1 MLDATLVLQDVEDLL
16 DTHYTELRAQMQRQ
30 VRVYESTP
38 QPPVSQSSATRQPAP
53 QPPAAPQKSNNSLNE
68 LVANVF
74 VLLMLSVL
82 NNGLSSQ
89 PSR

>member
-1 MLDATLVLQDVEDLL
+1 MLDATLVLQDVEELL
-16 DTHYTELRAQMQRQ
+16 DVHYTELRTQMQRQ
-30 VRVYESTP
+30 VRVYETTP
-38 QPPVSQSSATRQPAP
+38 QPPVAQPSAVRPPAP
-53 QPPAAPQKSNNSLNE
+53 QPPAAPQKSHNSLNE

>member
-1 MLDATLVLQDVEDLL
+1 MLDATLVLQDVEELL
-16 DTHYTELRAQMQRQ
+16 DVHYTELRTQMQRQ
-30 VRVYESTP
+30 VRVYETAPTQQPVTRQPTP
-38 QPPVSQSSATRQPAP
+38 QPPAVS
-53 QPPAAPQKSNNSLNE
+53 QKSNNSLNE

-82 NNGLSSQ
+82 NKGLSNQ

>member
-1 MLDATLVLQDVEDLL
+1 MLDATLVLQDVEELL
-16 DTHYTELRAQMQRQ
+16 AVHYTELRNQMQRQ
-30 VRVYESTP
+30 VRVYETAP
-38 QPPVSQSSATRQPAP
+38 QPPVAQPPAARRPAP
-53 QPPAAPQKSNNSLNE
+53 QPPAALQKRNNSLNE

>member
-1 MLDATLVLQDVEDLL
+1 MLDATLVLQDVEELL
-16 DTHYTELRAQMQRQ
+16 DVHYTELRTQMQRQ
-30 VRVYESTP
+30 VRVYQTTP
-38 QPPVSQSSATRQPAP
+38 QQPVAQPSAIRQPAP
-53 QPPAAPQKSNNSLNE
+53 QPPAAPQKSHNPLNE

-82 NNGLSSQ
+82 NHGLSSQ

>member
-1 MLDATLVLQDVEDLL
+1 MLDATLVLQDVEKLSDV
-16 DTHYTELRAQMQRQ
+16 HYTELRVQMQRQ
-30 VRVYESTP
+30 VRVYETAP
-38 QPPVSQSSATRQPAP
+38 TQQPVARADNRL
-53 QPPAAPQKSNNSLNE
+53 AAPQKSNNSLNE

-82 NNGLSSQ
+82 NKGLSNQ

>member
-1 MLDATLVLQDVEDLL
+1 MLDANVILQDVEELL
-16 DTHYTELRAQMQRQ
+16 DGHYKELQIQTQMQLQNR
-30 VRVYESTP
+30 VRVYDAPP
-38 QPPVSQSSATRQPAP
+38 QPPTVQR
-53 QPPAAPQKSNNSLNE
+53 PPASQKAAHPLNE

-82 NNGLSSQ
+82 NNGLAKQ

>member
-1 MLDATLVLQDVEDLL
+1 MLDATLVLQDVEELL
-16 DTHYTELRAQMQRQ
+16 DAHYTELRTQMQRQ
-30 VRVYESTP
+30 VRVYESAP
-38 QPPVSQSSATRQPAP
+38 QPSASQPPATRQPAP
-53 QPPAAPQKSNNSLNE
+53 QPAAAPPKSNNALNE

>member
-1 MLDATLVLQDVEDLL
+1 MLDATLVLQDVEELL
-16 DTHYTELRAQMQRQ
+16 DVHYTELRTRMQRQ
-30 VRVYESTP
+30 VRVYETTP
-38 QPPVSQSSATRQPAP
+38 PSPVVQQPVTRQQAP
-53 QPPAAPQKSNNSLNE
+53 QSPAAPQKSNSLNE
-68 LVANVF
+68 LVANIF